1 MLDGKRI
8 RAMVSTD
15 TRRLLRT
22 KLVPTTSAISNPFG
36 NVDESIASAA
46 MTEEILGG
54 QQHNDES
61 DRSERKG

>member
-1 MLDGKRI
+1 
-8 RAMVSTD
+8 MVSTD

-36 NVDESIASAA
+36 NVDESIASWSA